1 MIRRYFTDTLHKYI
15 TIIIMAEIDNSY
27 EIFKS
32 KIVEF
37 KKYGTEPISESDTRS
52 KIIDR
57 LFKDVLGWTENDIE
71 RERFVQVGF
80 YDYEISTSIF
90 RFVVEAKK
98 TFVEFKIPEKTRRTK
113 IKTIYKANKEVMYP
127 LHQPLI
133 VTVKL
138 GPHLC
143 VYGK

>member
-90 RFVVEAKK
+90 RFVVE
-98 TFVEFKIPEKTRRTK
+98 
-113 IKTIYKANKEVMYP
+113 YP
-127 LHQPLI
+127 LSQPLHFLFNSS
-133 VTVKL
+133 T
-138 GPHLC
+138 
-143 VYGK
+143 